1 MMVNMIES
9 DEKKLITCILSK
21 GIALGIAVKLKE
33 TYSLRSFDIKSARGV
48 GKITPLA
55 YRGVGEQTEKEILTV
70 SIPAELSDE
79 IFEFI
84 YDEAKINRPHGGL
97 MYVYP
102 LTQSTVYQLPD
113 LPEEK

>member
-1 MMVNMIES
+1 MIDS
-9 DEKKLITCILSK
+9 KEKNLITCILPK
-21 GIALGIAVKLKE
+21 GIALDVAVKLKQ

-70 SIPAELSDE
+70 SVPVECCDE

-84 YDEAKINRPHGGL
+84 YEQAEINRPHGGL

-102 LTQSTVYQLPD
+102 LSQSTVYQLPD